1 MSESQRQFWRW
12 DSDTTDERAAGDV
25 PGCAQAS
32 GSRTRRS
39 LAGVVDRRALGSWL
53 HGPRAAAEA
62 SGVDFGYPGE
72 RLGLPERGPRSV
84 ARFGARL
91 GAFALDALMCN
102 LVALG
107 LAQVGGL
114 DAERGTVVF
123 WVFAVEVFMLSV
135 LGGAS
140 AGQRLVGMQIV
151 RLDGRAVG
159 LGTAL
164 VRTVLLLLLVP
175 ALIWDRDQRGL
186 HDKAARTVLIRTR

>member
-1 MSESQRQFWRW
+1 LQ
-12 DSDTTDERAAGDV
+12 
-25 PGCAQAS
+25 
-32 GSRTRRS
+32 
-39 LAGVVDRRALGSWL
+39 
-53 HGPRAAAEA
+53 GPRAAAEA
-62 SGVDFGYPGE
+62 SGVEFGYPGE
-72 RLGLPERGPRSV
+72 RLGLPEHGPRSV
-84 ARFGARL
+84 ARFGPRL

-102 LVALG
+102 LVAVG
-107 LAQVGGL
+107 LAQVGRL

-123 WVFAVEVFMLSV
+123 WVFAVEVLVLSA

-140 AGQRLVGMQIV
+140 AGQRLVGMQIA

-164 VRTVLLLLLVP
+164 VRTALLLLLVP